1 MGKKDIML
9 HTSVKQTA
17 RKLQAEKK
25 NAYAF

>member
-1 MGKKDIML
+1 MGKKDKML

-17 RKLQAEKK
+17 TKLQPEKK